1 MKRFAVFL
9 YVVCIFIYIRAND
22 SDSISLSLLE
32 ENQEDYVFCLY
43 NNTQDTIYLFDGYFE
58 KCYDGYIYTSMY
70 VHRYDKKSKR
80 YKLSLLPIL
89 PELRLSGCLNDRMI
103 TSKDKLIRGA
113 QMTFTFT
120 TIAPYDSLMVSIRTE
135 AFQSLQYVNDI
146 HPEKLSCFHHLLPK
160 MKKKKLKQIPPKILF
175 ELGIYKNVY
184 NLLKQCGEVSLDE
197 VDKQAT
203 SMIVVS
209 IPVIV
214 DQ

>member
-1 MKRFAVFL
+1 
-9 YVVCIFIYIRAND
+9 
-22 SDSISLSLLE
+22 
-32 ENQEDYVFCLY
+32 
-43 NNTQDTIYLFDGYFE
+43 
-58 KCYDGYIYTSMY
+58 
-70 VHRYDKKSKR
+70 
-80 YKLSLLPIL
+80 
-89 PELRLSGCLNDRMI
+89 
-103 TSKDKLIRGA
+103 
-113 QMTFTFT
+113 MTFTFT
-120 TIAPYDSLMVSIRTE
+120 TIAPYDSLMVSIKTE